1 VLGTVRSCAADG
13 LGNHPASHHSEL
25 LKLRLAVSKYSY
37 PGADLNGRLGAAIS
51 DAMVGLVRD
60 AVGRGPTRARTF
72 IYDDVIVCLLHETM
86 TPLERTLHQEQR
98 DDAVQEIR
106 DVLHTAI
113 GPPAQQRIE
122 ALTGRPVLAT
132 LADHHSDP
140 DACVFVFLLKQ
151 PLGDELDVIRRCR

>member
-1 VLGTVRSCAADG
+1 MALLD
-13 LGNHPASHHSEL
+13 HPASHHCQL
-25 LKLRLAVSKYSY
+25 QKLRIAAVSKFHSY
-37 PGADLNGRLGAAIS
+37 PGADPNGRLGAAIS

-86 TPLERTLHQEQR
+86 TPLERTLHDEQR

-113 GPPAQQRIE
+113 GPQAQQRIE

-132 LADHHSDP
+132 LADHHRDP
-140 DACVFVFLLKQ
+140 DAGVFVFLLQQ
-151 PLGDELDVIRRCR
+151 P